1 MMWADDR
8 AILKNPWNKTASRE
22 HVKFDSI
29 RTMERLDKPMADAI
43 QHVRQ
48 IADIVESK
56 KRDLKNQNSEKTK
69 MQEIKDSDIS
79 DEDIVDSDD
88 EIILSSRQDKVNSRS
103 S

>member
-43 QHVRQ
+43 
-48 IADIVESK
+48 
-56 KRDLKNQNSEKTK
+56 
-69 MQEIKDSDIS
+69 
-79 DEDIVDSDD
+79 
-88 EIILSSRQDKVNSRS
+88 
-103 S
+103 